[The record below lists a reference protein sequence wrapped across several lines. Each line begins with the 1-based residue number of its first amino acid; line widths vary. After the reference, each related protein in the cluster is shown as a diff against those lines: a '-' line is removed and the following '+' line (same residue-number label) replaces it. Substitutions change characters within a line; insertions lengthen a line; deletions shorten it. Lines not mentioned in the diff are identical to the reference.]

1 MDLCTANKFYDQVE
15 FHLKIAD
22 HVEEIQCE
30 YFKNAIDD
38 AEIWG
43 AESVIKACGFLAFR
57 EDFEII
63 FLLKGFS
70 DVFSCTDVL
79 FNLLQTNEFTS
90 CNETRKQKKL
100 KFTLIVRDTP
110 LTFQYGLM
118 LYHRKIR
125 MNNTNDVTT
134 LH

>member
-15 FHLKIAD
+15 FHLKIVD

-30 YFKNAIDD
+30 YLKNAIDD

-43 AESVIKACGFLAFR
+43 AESVIKACGFLVFR

-63 FLLKGFS
+63 FLLKVFT

-79 FNLLQTNEFTS
+79 FNLLQTKEFTS
-90 CNETRKQKKL
+90 CNKKRKQKKL
-100 KFTLIVRDTP
+100 QVTLIVRE
-110 LTFQYGLM
+110 
-118 LYHRKIR
+118 
-125 MNNTNDVTT
+125 T
-134 LH
+134 LLPFNMG